1 MTRQPDC
8 TVSDDLMRM
17 ISEQGLDALP
27 ELIRVTLNAAM
38 QAERQ
43 QYLRAAPYERTS
55 ERQGYANGYKP
66 KTVTTRVGD
75 ITFALPQ
82 VRDGSFY
89 PSALERGLRSERA
102 LTLALAEMYVQGVST
117 RKVAAITEQLCGV
130 QLDSMQVSRAAQQL
144 DKQLT
149 QWRERRLGKTRYLY
163 LDARYEKVRIDGQVR
178 DAAVLLAMGVLED
191 GRRAL
196 LGVSVAVSEQEVHWR
211 QFLQSLVERGL
222 SGVELVISDAH
233 TGLGAAR
240 KAVFG
245 GVPWQRCQFH
255 LQQNAQA
262 FVPRQE
268 MKRDVAAAIR
278 AIFNAPS
285 RAAAD
290 VLLAQTVQQYA
301 RSASKLAT
309 WLETAIPEGLTV
321 FAFPAHHQQ
330 RVRTTNGLE
339 RLNQEIRRRTRVVGV
354 FPNEASC
361 LRLVTALAMETSDEW
376 ETGKVYLSPTP

>member
-8 TVSDDLMRM
+8 TLSDDLMQL
-17 ISEQGLDALP
+17 IAEQGLDAMP
-27 ELIRVTLNAAM
+27 ELIRIIMNAAM

-55 ERQGYANGYKP
+55 ERRGYANGYKP
-66 KTVTTRVGD
+66 KTVTTRMGQV
-75 ITFALPQ
+75 TFAIPQ
-82 VRDGSFY
+82 ARDGSFY

-130 QLDSMQVSRAAQQL
+130 ELDSMQVSRAAAHLDEQL
-144 DKQLT
+144 AH
-149 QWRERRLGKTRYLY
+149 WRTRRLGTTRYLY

-178 DAAVLLAMGVLED
+178 DAAVLIAMGVGDD
-191 GRRAL
+191 GKRAL

-233 TGLGAAR
+233 TGLRTAR
-240 KAVFG
+240 KAVLG

-262 FVPRQE
+262 FVPRQD
-268 MKRDVAAAIR
+268 MKGEVATAIR
-278 AIFNAPS
+278 AIFNASS

-290 VLLAQTVQQYA
+290 ALLTQTVQTYA
-301 RSASKLAT
+301 KTASKLAT

-321 FAFPAHHQQ
+321 FAFPASHQQ
-330 RVRTTNGLE
+330 RLRTTNGLE

-361 LRLVTALAMETSDEW
+361 LRLVTALAMETSDDW
-376 ETGKVYLSPTP
+376 EVGKVYLSMTP

>member
-8 TVSDDLMRM
+8 TVSDDLVRM

>member
-8 TVSDDLMRM
+8 TLSDDLMRM
-17 ISEQGLDALP
+17 ITEHGLDALP
-27 ELIRVTLNAAM
+27 ELIRVMLNAAM

-43 QYLRAAPYERTS
+43 QYLRAAPYERTA

-75 ITFALPQ
+75 ITFAVPQ

-144 DKQLT
+144 DEQFT

-178 DAAVLLAMGVLED
+178 DAAVLLAMGVLQD
-191 GRRAL
+191 GTRAL

-233 TGLGAAR
+233 TGLQAAR

-268 MKRDVAAAIR
+268 MKREVAAAIR
-278 AIFNAPS
+278 AIFNAPN

-290 VLLAQTVQQYA
+290 TLLAQTVQIYA
-301 RSASKLAT
+301 KSASKLAT

-321 FAFPAHHQQ
+321 FAFPASHQQ
-330 RVRTTNGLE
+330 RLRTTNGLE

-376 ETGKVYLSPTP
+376 EAGKVYLSPTP